1 MRRRPGGQHSPEPF
15 FFFKIVIKAIVVY
28 LNRMVF
34 GIFNES
40 LNNLLG
46 ILPPYFSENV
56 EWFLAILKALGIL
69 AVVYLSY
76 LITMVCLNVRKV
88 RQLGKIRAR
97 MENIDSKLDLL
108 IKKEKI
114 RVPKS
119 LITVSSTKV
128 GFWEKI
134 MKRFSE

>member
-15 FFFKIVIKAIVVY
+15 FFFKIVIKAIVVC
-28 LNRMVF
+28 LNRMVI

-76 LITMVCLNVRKV
+76 LITMICLNIRKV
-88 RQLGKIRAR
+88 RQLGKIRGD
-97 MENIDSKLDLL
+97 MENMNSKLDLL

-114 RVPKS
+114 KVPRR
-119 LITVSSTKV
+119 LTVSSTKV

-134 MKRFSE
+134 MKRFSK

>member
-1 MRRRPGGQHSPEPF
+1 
-15 FFFKIVIKAIVVY
+15 
-28 LNRMVF
+28 MVF